1 MIAEI
6 FIFYF
11 FPPVA
16 KSPFPGTVPGPWH
29 KLSKHLLTTEWFQV
43 QTNPLGAQILTKQ
56 LGEPEWRKW
65 VGFCWAK
72 MQKGPRGG
80 LAGNREAR
88 GHVQKPWGSVM
99 SGMYIRRAAGDCGT
113 EDVGGDQ
120 VMGMGNGVPSEC
132 WDCLPLSLYFPNF
145 NQSNFIISIFHYVY
159 VSIHIICLIT
169 FILTYTDSLLLY

>member
-1 MIAEI
+1 MIGI

-11 FPPVA
+11 FPPVS

-29 KLSKHLLTTEWFQV
+29 KLSKHLLIAEWFQV

-80 LAGNREAR
+80 LAGNREA
-88 GHVQKPWGSVM
+88 
-99 SGMYIRRAAGDCGT
+99 CGT
-113 EDVGGDQ
+113 CAETMWVCHVWDVYQ
-120 VMGMGNGVPSEC
+120 MC
-132 WDCLPLSLYFPNF
+132 SLRLWN
-145 NQSNFIISIFHYVY
+145 
-159 VSIHIICLIT
+159 
-169 FILTYTDSLLLY
+169 